1 MMLERGPWEN
11 RFRGHRWNCLSL
23 MGPMWVGTKGAPSS
37 TVGVACCRRVPPV
50 ATFRNEYDQCD
61 QFITK
66 VQQIDGLHR
75 VIIKGKIG
83 SMK

>member
-50 ATFRNEYDQCD
+50 ATFE
-61 QFITK
+61 TK
-66 VQQIDGLHR
+66 MIDAELTWLDSPVR
-75 VIIKGKIG
+75 IL
-83 SMK
+83 